1 MILSVS
7 RRTDIPAFY
16 SDWFYNRIREGN
28 VCVRNPMN
36 RHQVSKIRLSPDVI
50 DCIVFWSKNP
60 APMLPRLGELADY
73 MYYFQFTVTPY
84 DRELE
89 KGLPQKESVIETFR
103 RLSDRIGPKR
113 VIWRYDPILFSQG
126 MDVRYHLHG
135 FETIAKRLASCT
147 QTCVISFVDLY
158 QKTRRNLRETT
169 AREPSADEITRLAAG
184 LAAIAS
190 SYGIRIQTCA
200 ERIDLEPM
208 GIWHGGCVDRML
220 IEELLGCRLEVAKDR
235 NQRPECGCVQSVDIG
250 AYDTCSHGC
259 LYCYANTDT
268 KTVYRNRVLHDP
280 TSPLLIGCIGEDDIV
295 KEREIR
301 SFKVCDALF

>member
-1 MILSVS
+1 
-7 RRTDIPAFY
+7 
-16 SDWFYNRIREGN
+16 
-28 VCVRNPMN
+28 
-36 RHQVSKIRLSPDVI
+36 
-50 DCIVFWSKNP
+50 
-60 APMLPRLGELADY
+60 MLPRLDELADY

-89 KGLPQKESVIETFR
+89 TGLPQKESVIETFR

-113 VIWRYDPILFSQG
+113 VIWRYDPILFSQS
-126 MDVRYHLHG
+126 MDVQYHLHG
-135 FETIAKRLASCT
+135 FEAIAKRLASCT

-169 AREPSADEITRLAAG
+169 AREPSADEITG
-184 LAAIAS
+184 LASGLASIAS

-208 GIWHGGCVDRML
+208 GIRHGRCIDRML

-235 NQRPECGCVQSVDIG
+235 NQRPECGCVQSVDVG

-268 KTVYRNRVLHDP
+268 KTVYRNRMLHDP
-280 TSPLLIGCIGEDDIV
+280 SSPLLIGRMEEGDVV
-295 KEREIR
+295 KERAIR
-301 SFKVCDALF
+301 SFKVNNPLF

>member
-1 MILSVS
+1 
-7 RRTDIPAFY
+7 
-16 SDWFYNRIREGN
+16 
-28 VCVRNPMN
+28 
-36 RHQVSKIRLSPDVI
+36 
-50 DCIVFWSKNP
+50 
-60 APMLPRLGELADY
+60 MLPRLGELADY

-84 DRELE
+84 GRELE
-89 KGLPQKESVIETFR
+89 KGLPQKETIIETFR

-113 VIWRYDPILFSQG
+113 VIWRYDPILFSQS
-126 MDVRYHLHG
+126 MDVSYHLHG
-135 FETIAKRLASCT
+135 FEAIAKRLASCT

-169 AREPSADEITRLAAG
+169 VREPGADEITRLASG

-190 SYGIRIQTCA
+190 SYGIRIQSCA

-208 GIWHGGCVDRML
+208 GIRHGRCVDRML

-259 LYCYANTDT
+259 LYCYANTDVE
-268 KTVYRNRVLHDP
+268 TVCRNRALHDP
-280 TSPLLIGCIGEDDIV
+280 SSPLLIGRMEEGDVV
-295 KEREIR
+295 KERAIR
-301 SFKVCDALF
+301 SFKVSDALF